1 MEYKITIDK
10 LDEIMTC
17 LTDGNVNDVDLEGD
31 DEVFGAMMMV
41 GHLFE
46 KIGKIVNDIKES
58 EVVNDT

>member
-1 MEYKITIDK
+1 MEYKITTDK

-41 GHLFE
+41 GHLFK
-46 KIGKIVNDIKES
+46 KIGKI
-58 EVVNDT
+58 